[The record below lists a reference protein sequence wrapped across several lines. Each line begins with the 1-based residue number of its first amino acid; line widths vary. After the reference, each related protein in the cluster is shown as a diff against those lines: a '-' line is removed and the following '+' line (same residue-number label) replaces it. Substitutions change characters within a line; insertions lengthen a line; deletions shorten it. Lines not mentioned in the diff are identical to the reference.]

1 MSRNQIFEKNRI
13 SCNRDKQIK
22 MKFEQDFLHYIK
34 SGATIIQIISHETQR
49 IHGVVN
55 KTADELE
62 RSWFSWNR
70 IEGIKKWEQGEF
82 IDEDA
87 DCREASC
94 VLEKFE
100 EEDFENSLLILED
113 FHPDLTENQ
122 PHIIRRLRN
131 IAQRKYGDRALI
143 LAQPITG
150 LPVELEKEIQVMEMP
165 LPTVDDLK
173 VVLQSV
179 CQRFNMKADKCE
191 QTLPVLE
198 AALGLTIMEAELAFA
213 KAIVKNERIT
223 ESEISLI
230 VAEKEQVI
238 RKSGYLEY
246 YQPQE
251 DLNDVGGLDKLKE
264 WLNRRGNAFS
274 EAAREYGLEQPRGIL
289 LLGVPGTG
297 KSLAAKA
304 ASNAW
309 QFPLLRLDMG
319 KIYGGIV
326 GQSEQNIRGALG
338 IAETLAPCILWI
350 DEIEKGLS
358 GIQSSGAT
366 DGGTTSRVLGTFL
379 TWMQEKN
386 KPVFVLATAND
397 ISQLPP
403 ELLRKGRVD
412 EIFFVDLPDCQARQE
427 IISIHL
433 RRRQREF
440 PEPELS
446 RIAKEAK
453 GYTGAELEEA
463 VKEALFRAFDEGRQV
478 ESNDVIAAIKDS
490 YPLSKTMQEVIEAT
504 RKWAKS
510 RAVQASSKEP
520 EAFNEKP
527 KETKTP
533 RLRQE
538 AANPFI

>member
-1 MSRNQIFEKNRI
+1 
-13 SCNRDKQIK
+13 
-22 MKFEQDFLHYIK
+22 MKFEQTFLHYIK
-34 SGATIIQIISHETQR
+34 AGATLIQIISHETQR

-55 KTADELE
+55 KTAEELE
-62 RSWFSWNR
+62 RHWFTWNR

-82 IDEDA
+82 INDDT
-87 DCREASC
+87 DCREASS

-100 EEDFENSLLILED
+100 EDDFENSLLILED
-113 FHPDLTENQ
+113 CHPDLTENQ

-131 IAQRKYGDRALI
+131 IALRKYTDRALI

-150 LPVELEKEIQVMEMP
+150 LPVELEKEVQVMEMP
-165 LPTVDDLK
+165 LPTVAELK
-173 VVLQSV
+173 VVLASV
-179 CQRFNMKADKCE
+179 CSRFDLEDNQCE

-198 AALGLTIMEAELAFA
+198 AALGLSIMEAELAFA
-213 KAIVKNERIT
+213 KTIVEKSRIT

-230 VAEKEQVI
+230 ISEKEQVI

-246 YQPQE
+246 HHPQE
-251 DLNDVGGLDKLKE
+251 NLNDVGGLDKLKE
-264 WLNRRGNAFS
+264 WLNRRSNAFS
-274 EAAREYGLEQPRGIL
+274 ESAREYGLEQPRGIL

-358 GIQSSGAT
+358 GVQSSGAT

-412 EIFFVDLPDCQARQE
+412 EIFFVDLPDSQARQE
-427 IISIHL
+427 ILNIHL
-433 RRRQREF
+433 RRRDRG
-440 PEPELS
+440 ELFS
-446 RIAKEAK
+446 EDELNHIAKEAK

-463 VKEALFRAFDEGRQV
+463 VKEALFRAFDEGR
-478 ESNDVIAAIKDS
+478 EINPDDVIAAIKDS

-510 RAVQASSKEP
+510 RAVQASSQEP
-520 EAFNEKP
+520 EAFDEKP
-527 KETKTP
+527 KENKAP

>member
-1 MSRNQIFEKNRI
+1 
-13 SCNRDKQIK
+13 
-22 MKFEQDFLHYIK
+22 MKFEQAFLHYIK
-34 SGATIIQIISHETQR
+34 AGATLIQIISHETQR

-55 KTADELE
+55 KTANELE

-82 IDEDA
+82 IDEDT
-87 DCREASC
+87 DCREAAS

-100 EEDFENSLLILED
+100 DDDFENSLLILED
-113 FHPDLTENQ
+113 CHPDLTENQ

-131 IAQRKYGDRALI
+131 IALRKYTDRALI

-150 LPVELEKEIQVMEMP
+150 LPVELEKEVQVMEMP
-165 LPTVDDLK
+165 LPTVDELR
-173 VVLQSV
+173 VVLASV
-179 CQRFNMKADKCE
+179 CRRFDLEDNQCE

-198 AALGLTIMEAELAFA
+198 AALGLSIMEAELAFA
-213 KAIVKNERIT
+213 KTIVEKGRIT
-223 ESEISLI
+223 ETEIPLI
-230 VAEKEQVI
+230 IAEKEQVI

-246 YQPQE
+246 HHPQE
-251 DLNDVGGLDKLKE
+251 NLNDVGGLDKLKE
-264 WLNRRGNAFS
+264 WLNRRANAFS
-274 EAAREYGLEQPRGIL
+274 ESAREYGLEQPRGIL

-304 ASNAW
+304 ASKAW

-358 GIQSSGAT
+358 GAQSSGAT

-379 TWMQEKN
+379 TWMQEKT

-412 EIFFVDLPDCQARQE
+412 EIFFVDLPDSQARQE
-427 IISIHL
+427 ILNIHL

-440 PEPELS
+440 SKIELS

-463 VKEALFRAFDEGRQV
+463 VKEALFRAFDEGRQL
-478 ESNDVIAAIKDS
+478 NPDDVIAAIKDS

-504 RKWAKS
+504 RKWAKN
-510 RAVQASSKEP
+510 RAVQASSQEP
-520 EAFNEKP
+520 EAFDEKEN
-527 KETKTP
+527 KAP

-538 AANPFI
+538 AANPFIAFPDCVRYNFRDNAGCYFLPDQE